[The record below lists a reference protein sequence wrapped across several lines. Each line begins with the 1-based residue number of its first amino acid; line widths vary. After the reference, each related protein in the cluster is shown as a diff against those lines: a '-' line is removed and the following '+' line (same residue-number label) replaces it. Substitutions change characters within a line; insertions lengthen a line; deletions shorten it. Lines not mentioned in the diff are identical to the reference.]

1 MSTNIQAWSVPVAE
15 LLERR
20 GAHGDPAS
28 HPAQRQLHLPVRRR
42 RPGRH
47 PVVARSRRL
56 PPGNRLRRSH
66 HTAPERRRLL
76 SISKASQ
83 GDPHSHRFLRR
94 LLLGRR
100 RLLHLLG
107 RLLLHPHSHIYAWQ
121 ANGGRRTLQRWTGT
135 SREVTTTNSPVGPQS
150 TASLEISS
158 TAPVPTLSC

>member
-83 GDPHSHRFLRR
+83 GDPHSHRFLPPRR
-94 LLLGRR
+94 LLLRHLFFIPILIYMRGRR
-100 RLLHLLG
+100 MVGEGPCSGGQELHARSLRRILQWVHNQRQAWRSLQLLRYLRTKLL
-107 RLLLHPHSHIYAWQ
+107 
-121 ANGGRRTLQRWTGT
+121 
-135 SREVTTTNSPVGPQS
+135 VM
-150 TASLEISS
+150 
-158 TAPVPTLSC
+158 